1 MMKHTSVGL
10 LAVLLAGCA
19 VTSRLERRQSRALAE
34 YAPREQTA
42 PKPAEKRNY
51 MTVQH
56 DSTTYY
62 IAEAAKDENGE
73 TVVNFRLDEVVVVAK
88 SRTLPERKGKVLV
101 DFVVRLPKELQGGCR
116 SIVVVPH
123 LHNAEGAVPLQELS
137 IRGGLFSRVQDRNY
151 WQFEQYVRLFRPDA
165 AGEQRA
171 FERFVNHPYPQGV
184 RLDSIVEGAHDL
196 SYYYSQEVPTRSE
209 GKTMLLTLHGAVVA
223 LDGSRYDLPPLDTL
237 RYHISSML
245 SFADTTTRYVTKI
258 IEKYAVVND
267 RNYLSFRVN
276 DTRIIDTLGDNA
288 AQIAR
293 IESLMEELI
302 EQREFHVDSIVL
314 TASASPEGSYAQNE
328 RLARGR
334 AAALKQ
340 RLGRRFGRQVDTLLC
355 VRWVAEDWEEL
366 TRLIAADG
374 TIAEREAIL
383 GLLRTIG
390 NPDRREAEL
399 RRRFPKQYRDIRERL
414 YPLLRAVNFKYDL
427 RRVGMVKDTIHTTV
441 HALCPRREAAERTR
455 VQRSAAHPAPLRGSE
470 YGGSDALA
478 RARRAGIRGAVPT
491 RRGGDGRIPESR
503 GLRPHGARRG
513 GQGGIPSGV
522 RAATQLRI
530 QGQPRPRN
538 TRTYN
543 DTMTMK
549 RRIKYGLLA
558 LAAAAGCMGCAKLH
572 EEIDE
577 RYIERPQ
584 YDIEIPA
591 PPVWDSIPQP
601 DTPIGK

>member
-10 LAVLLAGCA
+10 LAVLLAGCS
-19 VTSRLERRQSRALAE
+19 VTSHLERRQSRALAE
-34 YAPREQTA
+34 YAPREQAA

-51 MTVQH
+51 MTVRH

-62 IAEAAKDENGE
+62 IVEAVKDENGE
-73 TVVNFRLDEVVVVAK
+73 TMAEFRLDEVVVVAK

-101 DFVVRLPKELQGGCR
+101 DFVVKLPKELQGGCR

-123 LHNAEGAVPLQELS
+123 LHKAEGAVPLQEIS

-151 WQFEQYVRLFRPDA
+151 WQFAQYVRLFRPDA

-171 FERFVNHPYPQGV
+171 FERFVKHPYPQGV
-184 RLDSIVEGAHDL
+184 RLDSIVEGARDL

-245 SFADTTTRYVTKI
+245 SFADTTTRYVTKVI
-258 IEKYAVVND
+258 QKYVVVND
-267 RNYLSFRVN
+267 RNYLLFRVN

-288 AQIAR
+288 VQLAR
-293 IESLMEELI
+293 IESLMSGLV

-328 RLARGR
+328 RLTRGR

-340 RLGRRFGRQVDTLLC
+340 RLGQRFGRQVDTLLS
-355 VRWVAEDWEEL
+355 VRWVAEDWVEL
-366 TRLIAADG
+366 ERRIAADS

-414 YPLLRAVNFKYDL
+414 YPRLRAVNFKYDL

-441 HALCPRREAAERTR
+441 PDTLYARGVKLLNERK
-455 VQRSAAHPAPLRGSE
+455 
-470 YGGSDALA
+470 YNDALRILRPYEDRNTAVAMLSLGYDEQAYEVLCRLSEEATVEYLKAIACA
-478 RARRAGIRGAVPT
+478 RMGRIEEGKAAFRRACELQPNFEYRGNL
-491 RRGGDGRIPESR
+491 DPEIHE
-503 GLRPHGARRG
+503 L
-513 GQGGIPSGV
+513 IT
-522 RAATQLRI
+522 TQ
-530 QGQPRPRN
+530 
-538 TRTYN
+538 
-543 DTMTMK
+543 
-549 RRIKYGLLA
+549 
-558 LAAAAGCMGCAKLH
+558 
-572 EEIDE
+572 
-577 RYIERPQ
+577 
-584 YDIEIPA
+584 
-591 PPVWDSIPQP
+591 
-601 DTPIGK
+601 

>member
-1 MMKHTSVGL
+1 MKAMMKHTSVGL
-10 LAVLLAGCA
+10 LAVLLASCA

-34 YAPREQTA
+34 YAPREQAA

-73 TVVNFRLDEVVVVAK
+73 TVANFHIDEVVVVAK

-123 LHNAEGAVPLQELS
+123 LHKADGAVPLQELS
-137 IRGGLFSRVQDRNY
+137 IRGGLFSRVHDRNY
-151 WQFEQYVRLFRPDA
+151 WQFSQYVRLFRPDA

-171 FERFVNHPYPQGV
+171 FERFVKHPYPQGV
-184 RLDSIVEGAHDL
+184 RLDSIVEGARDL

-288 AQIAR
+288 VQLAR
-293 IESLMEELI
+293 IESLMSGLV

-314 TASASPEGSYAQNE
+314 TASASPEGGYAQNE

-340 RLGRRFGRQVDTLLC
+340 RLGRRFGQQVDTLLC
-355 VRWVAEDWEEL
+355 VRWVAEDWDEL
-366 TRLIAADG
+366 ARLIAADG
-374 TIAEREAIL
+374 TIAERDAIL
-383 GLLRTIG
+383 SLLRTIG

-414 YPLLRAVNFKYDL
+414 YPLLQAVNFKYDL

-441 HALCPRREAAERTR
+441 PDTLYARGVKLLNERK
-455 VQRSAAHPAPLRGSE
+455 
-470 YGGSDALA
+470 YNDALRILRPYEDRNTAVALLSLGQDEPAYEVLRRLKEEETVEYLKAIACA
-478 RARRAGIRGAVPT
+478 RMGRIEEGKAAFRRACELQPNFEYRGNL
-491 RRGGDGRIPESR
+491 DPEIHE
-503 GLRPHGARRG
+503 L
-513 GQGGIPSGV
+513 IT
-522 RAATQLRI
+522 TQ
-530 QGQPRPRN
+530 
-538 TRTYN
+538 
-543 DTMTMK
+543 
-549 RRIKYGLLA
+549 
-558 LAAAAGCMGCAKLH
+558 
-572 EEIDE
+572 
-577 RYIERPQ
+577 
-584 YDIEIPA
+584 
-591 PPVWDSIPQP
+591 
-601 DTPIGK
+601 

>member
-1 MMKHTSVGL
+1 MKAMMKHTSVGL

-19 VTSRLERRQSRALAE
+19 VTSRLERRQSRVLAE
-34 YAPREQTA
+34 YAPREQA
-42 PKPAEKRNY
+42 VPKPAEKRNY

-62 IAEAAKDENGE
+62 IAEATKDENGE
-73 TVVNFRLDEVVVVAK
+73 TVANFRLDEVVVVAK

-123 LHNAEGAVPLQELS
+123 LHKAEGAVPLQELS

-151 WQFEQYVRLFRPDA
+151 WQFAQYVRLFRPDA

-171 FERFVNHPYPQGV
+171 FERFVKHPYPQGV

-245 SFADTTTRYVTKI
+245 SFADTTTRYMTKI

-293 IESLMEELI
+293 IESLMEDLI

-314 TASASPEGSYAQNE
+314 TASASPEGGYAQNE

-355 VRWVAEDWEEL
+355 VRWVAEDWDEL
-366 TRLIAADG
+366 ARLIAADG
-374 TIAEREAIL
+374 TIAERDAIL
-383 GLLRTIG
+383 SLLRTVG
-390 NPDRREAEL
+390 NLDRREAEL

-427 RRVGMVKDTIHTTV
+427 RRVGMVKDTIHMTAPDTLYARGVELLNEREYNGALRILRPYEDRNTAVAMLSLGHDEQAYEVLCRLKEEATV
-441 HALCPRREAAERTR
+441 EYLKAVACARMGRVEEGKAAF
-455 VQRSAAHPAPLRGSE
+455 
-470 YGGSDALA
+470 
-478 RARRAGIRGAVPT
+478 RRACELQPNFEYRGNLDPEIRELITT
-491 RRGGDGRIPESR
+491 R
-503 GLRPHGARRG
+503 
-513 GQGGIPSGV
+513 
-522 RAATQLRI
+522 
-530 QGQPRPRN
+530 
-538 TRTYN
+538 
-543 DTMTMK
+543 
-549 RRIKYGLLA
+549 
-558 LAAAAGCMGCAKLH
+558 
-572 EEIDE
+572 
-577 RYIERPQ
+577 
-584 YDIEIPA
+584 
-591 PPVWDSIPQP
+591 
-601 DTPIGK
+601 

>member
-1 MMKHTSVGL
+1 MKAMIKHTSVGL

-34 YAPREQTA
+34 YAPREQAA
-42 PKPAEKRNY
+42 PKPVQTRNY
-51 MTVQH
+51 TTVRH

-73 TVVNFRLDEVVVVAK
+73 TVAEFRLDEVVVVAK

-123 LHNAEGAVPLQELS
+123 LHKAEGVVPLQELS

-171 FERFVNHPYPQGV
+171 FERFVKHPYPQGV

-245 SFADTTTRYVTKI
+245 SFVDTTTRYVTKI

-267 RNYLSFRVN
+267 RNGLSFRVN

-288 AQIAR
+288 AQLAR
-293 IESLMEELI
+293 IESLMEELV

-314 TASASPEGSYAQNE
+314 TASASPEGGYTHNE

-340 RLGRRFGRQVDTLLC
+340 RLGRRFGLQVDTLLC
-355 VRWVAEDWEEL
+355 VWWVAEDWDEL
-366 TRLIAADG
+366 ARLITTDG
-374 TIAEREAIL
+374 TIAERETIL
-383 GLLRTIG
+383 DLLRTVDD
-390 NPDRREAEL
+390 PDRREAEL

-441 HALCPRREAAERTR
+441 PDTLYARGVKLLNDRRYDDALRILRPYEDRNTAVAMLSLGYDEQAYEVLYRLREEATVEYLKAVACARTGRVEEGEAAF
-455 VQRSAAHPAPLRGSE
+455 
-470 YGGSDALA
+470 
-478 RARRAGIRGAVPT
+478 RRACELQPNFEYRGNLDPEIRELIT
-491 RRGGDGRIPESR
+491 RE
-503 GLRPHGARRG
+503 RR
-513 GQGGIPSGV
+513 
-522 RAATQLRI
+522 
-530 QGQPRPRN
+530 
-538 TRTYN
+538 
-543 DTMTMK
+543 
-549 RRIKYGLLA
+549 
-558 LAAAAGCMGCAKLH
+558 
-572 EEIDE
+572 
-577 RYIERPQ
+577 
-584 YDIEIPA
+584 
-591 PPVWDSIPQP
+591 
-601 DTPIGK
+601 

>member
-1 MMKHTSVGL
+1 MKAMMKHTSVGL
-10 LAVLLAGCA
+10 LAVLLAGCS
-19 VTSRLERRQSRALAE
+19 VTSHLERRQSRALAE
-34 YAPREQTA
+34 YALREQAA

-51 MTVQH
+51 MTMRH

-62 IAEAAKDENGE
+62 IAEAVKDENGE
-73 TVVNFRLDEVVVVAK
+73 TMAEFRLDEVVVVAK
-88 SRTLPERKGKVLV
+88 SRTLSERKGKVLV
-101 DFVVRLPKELQGGCR
+101 DFVVKLPKELQGGCR

-123 LHNAEGAVPLQELS
+123 LHKAEGAVPLQEIS

-151 WQFEQYVRLFRPDA
+151 WQFSQYVRLFRPDA
-165 AGEQRA
+165 AGEQWA
-171 FERFVNHPYPQGV
+171 FERFVKHPYPQGV
-184 RLDSIVEGAHDL
+184 RLDSIVEGARDL

-258 IEKYAVVND
+258 IEKYAVVNN

-288 AQIAR
+288 VQLAR
-293 IESLMEELI
+293 IESLMSGLV

-340 RLGRRFGRQVDTLLC
+340 RLGQRFGRQVDTLLC
-355 VRWVAEDWEEL
+355 VRWVAEDWVEL
-366 TRLIAADG
+366 ERRIAADS
-374 TIAEREAIL
+374 TIAERETIL

-441 HALCPRREAAERTR
+441 PDTLYARGVELLNERE
-455 VQRSAAHPAPLRGSE
+455 
-470 YGGSDALA
+470 YNDALRILRPYEDRNTAVAMLSLGYDEQAYEVLRRLSEEATVEYLKAIACA
-478 RARRAGIRGAVPT
+478 RMGRIEEGKAAFRRACELQPNFEYRGNLDPEIRELIT
-491 RRGGDGRIPESR
+491 
-503 GLRPHGARRG
+503 
-513 GQGGIPSGV
+513 
-522 RAATQLRI
+522 TQ
-530 QGQPRPRN
+530 
-538 TRTYN
+538 
-543 DTMTMK
+543 
-549 RRIKYGLLA
+549 
-558 LAAAAGCMGCAKLH
+558 
-572 EEIDE
+572 
-577 RYIERPQ
+577 
-584 YDIEIPA
+584 
-591 PPVWDSIPQP
+591 
-601 DTPIGK
+601 

>member
-34 YAPREQTA
+34 YAPREQAA

-73 TVVNFRLDEVVVVAK
+73 TVAEFRLDEVVVMAK

-116 SIVVVPH
+116 SVVVVPH
-123 LHNAEGAVPLQELS
+123 LHKAEGAVPLQELS

-151 WQFEQYVRLFRPDA
+151 WQFAQYVRLFRPDA

-171 FERFVNHPYPQGV
+171 FERFVKHPYPEGV

-258 IEKYAVVND
+258 IEKYAIVND

-288 AQIAR
+288 AQLAR
-293 IESLMEELI
+293 IESLMEELV

-314 TASASPEGSYAQNE
+314 TASASPEGGYTQNE

-334 AAALKQ
+334 AAALRQ
-340 RLGRRFGRQVDTLLC
+340 RLGERFGQQVDTLLC
-355 VRWVAEDWEEL
+355 VRWIAEDWDEL
-366 TRLIAADG
+366 AHLIAADG

-383 GLLRTIG
+383 GLLRTVG

-441 HALCPRREAAERTR
+441 PDTLYARGVELLNEREYNEALRILRPYEDRNTAVAMLSLGHDEQAYEVLCRLKEEAT
-455 VQRSAAHPAPLRGSE
+455 VE
-470 YGGSDALA
+470 YLKAVACA
-478 RARRAGIRGAVPT
+478 RMGRIEEGEASFRRACELQPNFEYRGNLDPEIRELITT
-491 RRGGDGRIPESR
+491 R
-503 GLRPHGARRG
+503 
-513 GQGGIPSGV
+513 
-522 RAATQLRI
+522 
-530 QGQPRPRN
+530 
-538 TRTYN
+538 
-543 DTMTMK
+543 
-549 RRIKYGLLA
+549 
-558 LAAAAGCMGCAKLH
+558 
-572 EEIDE
+572 
-577 RYIERPQ
+577 
-584 YDIEIPA
+584 
-591 PPVWDSIPQP
+591 
-601 DTPIGK
+601 

>member
-1 MMKHTSVGL
+1 MKAMMKHTSVGL
-10 LAVLLAGCA
+10 LAVLLAGCS
-19 VTSRLERRQSRALAE
+19 VTSHLERRQSRALAE
-34 YAPREQTA
+34 YALREQAA

-51 MTVQH
+51 MTMRH

-62 IAEAAKDENGE
+62 IAEAVKDENGE
-73 TVVNFRLDEVVVVAK
+73 TMAEFRLDEVVVVAK
-88 SRTLPERKGKVLV
+88 SRTLSERKGKVLV
-101 DFVVRLPKELQGGCR
+101 DFVVKLPKELQGGCR

-123 LHNAEGAVPLQELS
+123 LHKAEGAVPLQEIS

-151 WQFEQYVRLFRPDA
+151 WQFAQYVRLFRPDA

-171 FERFVNHPYPQGV
+171 FERFVKHPYPQGV
-184 RLDSIVEGAHDL
+184 RLDSIVEGARDL

-209 GKTMLLTLHGAVVA
+209 GKTLLLTLHGAVVA
-223 LDGSRYDLPPLDTL
+223 LDGSRYDMPPLDTL

-245 SFADTTTRYVTKI
+245 SFADTTTRYVTKV

-288 AQIAR
+288 AQLAR
-293 IESLMEELI
+293 IESLMEELV

-340 RLGRRFGRQVDTLLC
+340 RLVQRFGRQVDTLLC
-355 VRWVAEDWEEL
+355 VRWVAEDWVEL
-366 TRLIAADG
+366 ERRIAADS
-374 TIAEREAIL
+374 TIAERETIL

-441 HALCPRREAAERTR
+441 PDTLYARGVKLLNERK
-455 VQRSAAHPAPLRGSE
+455 
-470 YGGSDALA
+470 YNDALRILRSYEDRNTAVALLSLGQDEPAYEVLRRLKEEATVEYLKAVACA
-478 RARRAGIRGAVPT
+478 RM
-491 RRGGDGRIPESR
+491 GRIEEGKAAFGRACELQPNLEYRGNLDPEIR
-503 GLRPHGARRG
+503 EL
-513 GQGGIPSGV
+513 IT
-522 RAATQLRI
+522 TQ
-530 QGQPRPRN
+530 
-538 TRTYN
+538 
-543 DTMTMK
+543 
-549 RRIKYGLLA
+549 
-558 LAAAAGCMGCAKLH
+558 
-572 EEIDE
+572 
-577 RYIERPQ
+577 
-584 YDIEIPA
+584 
-591 PPVWDSIPQP
+591 
-601 DTPIGK
+601 

>member
-1 MMKHTSVGL
+1 MKAMMKHTSVGL
-10 LAVLLAGCA
+10 LAVLLAGCS
-19 VTSRLERRQSRALAE
+19 VTSHLERRQSRALAE
-34 YAPREQTA
+34 YALREQAA

-51 MTVQH
+51 MTVRH

-62 IAEAAKDENGE
+62 IVEAVKDENGE
-73 TVVNFRLDEVVVVAK
+73 TMAEFRLDEVVVVAK
-88 SRTLPERKGKVLV
+88 SRTLSERKGKVLV
-101 DFVVRLPKELQGGCR
+101 DFVVKLPKELQGGCR

-123 LHNAEGAVPLQELS
+123 LHKAEGAVPLQEIS

-151 WQFEQYVRLFRPDA
+151 WQFSQYVRLFRPDA

-171 FERFVNHPYPQGV
+171 FERFVKHPYPQGV
-184 RLDSIVEGAHDL
+184 RLDSIVEGARDL

-245 SFADTTTRYVTKI
+245 SFADTTTRYVTKV
-258 IEKYAVVND
+258 IEKYVVVND

-288 AQIAR
+288 AQLAR
-293 IESLMEELI
+293 IESLMEELV

-340 RLGRRFGRQVDTLLC
+340 RLGQRFGRQVDTLLC
-355 VRWVAEDWEEL
+355 VRWVAEDWVEL
-366 TRLIAADG
+366 ERRIAADS
-374 TIAEREAIL
+374 TIAERETIL

-441 HALCPRREAAERTR
+441 PDTLYARGVELLNERKYNAALRILRPYEDRNTAVAMLSLGLDEQAYEVLCRLKEEATVEYLKAVACTRTGR
-455 VQRSAAHPAPLRGSE
+455 IEEGKAAF
-470 YGGSDALA
+470 
-478 RARRAGIRGAVPT
+478 RRACELQPNFEYRGNLDPEIRELIT
-491 RRGGDGRIPESR
+491 
-503 GLRPHGARRG
+503 
-513 GQGGIPSGV
+513 
-522 RAATQLRI
+522 TQ
-530 QGQPRPRN
+530 
-538 TRTYN
+538 
-543 DTMTMK
+543 
-549 RRIKYGLLA
+549 
-558 LAAAAGCMGCAKLH
+558 
-572 EEIDE
+572 
-577 RYIERPQ
+577 
-584 YDIEIPA
+584 
-591 PPVWDSIPQP
+591 
-601 DTPIGK
+601 

>member
-10 LAVLLAGCA
+10 LAVLLAGCS
-19 VTSRLERRQSRALAE
+19 VTSHLERRQSRALAE
-34 YAPREQTA
+34 YALREQAA

-51 MTVQH
+51 MTMRH

-62 IAEAAKDENGE
+62 IAEAVKDENGE
-73 TVVNFRLDEVVVVAK
+73 TMAEFRLDEVVVVAK
-88 SRTLPERKGKVLV
+88 SRTLSERKGKVLV
-101 DFVVRLPKELQGGCR
+101 DFVVKLPKELQGGCR

-123 LHNAEGAVPLQELS
+123 LHKAEGAVPLQEIS

-151 WQFEQYVRLFRPDA
+151 WQFSQYVRLFRPDA
-165 AGEQRA
+165 AGEQWA
-171 FERFVNHPYPQGV
+171 FERFVKHPYPQGV
-184 RLDSIVEGAHDL
+184 RLDSIVEGARDL

-258 IEKYAVVND
+258 IEKYAVVNN

-288 AQIAR
+288 VQLAR
-293 IESLMEELI
+293 IESLMSGLV

-334 AAALKQ
+334 AAVLKQ
-340 RLGRRFGRQVDTLLC
+340 RLGQRFGLQVDTLLS
-355 VRWVAEDWEEL
+355 VRWVAEDWVEL
-366 TRLIAADG
+366 ERRIAADS

-383 GLLRTIG
+383 GLLRTVG

-441 HALCPRREAAERTR
+441 PDTLYARGVELLNERE
-455 VQRSAAHPAPLRGSE
+455 
-470 YGGSDALA
+470 YNDALRILRPYEDRNTAVAMLSLGYDEQAYEVLRRLSEEATVEYLKAIACA
-478 RARRAGIRGAVPT
+478 RMGRIEEGKAAFRRACELQPNFEYRGNLDPEIRELIT
-491 RRGGDGRIPESR
+491 
-503 GLRPHGARRG
+503 
-513 GQGGIPSGV
+513 
-522 RAATQLRI
+522 TQ
-530 QGQPRPRN
+530 
-538 TRTYN
+538 
-543 DTMTMK
+543 
-549 RRIKYGLLA
+549 
-558 LAAAAGCMGCAKLH
+558 
-572 EEIDE
+572 
-577 RYIERPQ
+577 
-584 YDIEIPA
+584 
-591 PPVWDSIPQP
+591 
-601 DTPIGK
+601 

>member
-1 MMKHTSVGL
+1 MKAMMKHTSVGL
-10 LAVLLAGCA
+10 LAVLLAGCS
-19 VTSRLERRQSRALAE
+19 VTSHLERRQSRALAE
-34 YAPREQTA
+34 YAPREQAA

-51 MTVQH
+51 MTVRH

-73 TVVNFRLDEVVVVAK
+73 TMAEFRLDEVVVVAK

-101 DFVVRLPKELQGGCR
+101 DFVVKLPKELQGGCR

-123 LHNAEGAVPLQELS
+123 LHKAEGAVPLQEIS

-151 WQFEQYVRLFRPDA
+151 WQFSQYVRLFRPDA

-171 FERFVNHPYPQGV
+171 FERFVKHPYPQGV
-184 RLDSIVEGAHDL
+184 RLDSIVEGARDL

-288 AQIAR
+288 VQLAR
-293 IESLMEELI
+293 IESLMSGLV

-334 AAALKQ
+334 AVALKQ
-340 RLGRRFGRQVDTLLC
+340 RLGQRFGRQVDTLLS
-355 VRWVAEDWEEL
+355 VRWVAEDWVEL
-366 TRLIAADG
+366 ERRIAADS

-383 GLLRTIG
+383 GLLRTVG

-441 HALCPRREAAERTR
+441 PDTLYARGVKLLNERK
-455 VQRSAAHPAPLRGSE
+455 
-470 YGGSDALA
+470 YNDALRILRPYEDRNTAVALLSLGQDEPAYEVLRRLKEEATVEYLKAVACA
-478 RARRAGIRGAVPT
+478 RM
-491 RRGGDGRIPESR
+491 GRIEEGKAAFGRACELQPNLEYRGNLDPEIR
-503 GLRPHGARRG
+503 EL
-513 GQGGIPSGV
+513 IT
-522 RAATQLRI
+522 TQ
-530 QGQPRPRN
+530 
-538 TRTYN
+538 
-543 DTMTMK
+543 
-549 RRIKYGLLA
+549 
-558 LAAAAGCMGCAKLH
+558 
-572 EEIDE
+572 
-577 RYIERPQ
+577 
-584 YDIEIPA
+584 
-591 PPVWDSIPQP
+591 
-601 DTPIGK
+601 

>member
-1 MMKHTSVGL
+1 M
-10 LAVLLAGCA
+10 
-19 VTSRLERRQSRALAE
+19 
-34 YAPREQTA
+34 
-42 PKPAEKRNY
+42 
-51 MTVQH
+51 
-56 DSTTYY
+56 
-62 IAEAAKDENGE
+62 
-73 TVVNFRLDEVVVVAK
+73 
-88 SRTLPERKGKVLV
+88 
-101 DFVVRLPKELQGGCR
+101 
-116 SIVVVPH
+116 
-123 LHNAEGAVPLQELS
+123 QELS

-151 WQFEQYVRLFRPDA
+151 WQFAQYVRLFRPDA

-171 FERFVNHPYPQGV
+171 FERFVKHPYPEGM

-209 GKTMLLTLHGAVVA
+209 GKTMLLTLHSAVEA

-276 DTRIIDTLGDNA
+276 NTRIIDTLGDNA
-288 AQIAR
+288 AQLAR
-293 IESLMEELI
+293 IESLMEELV

-334 AAALKQ
+334 AAALRR
-340 RLGRRFGRQVDTLLC
+340 RLGQRFGRQVDTLLR

-366 TRLIAADG
+366 ARLIAADG

-441 HALCPRREAAERTR
+441 PDTLYARGVKLLNEREYNEALRILRPYEDRNTAVAMLSLGHDEQAYEVLCRLEEEATVEYLKAVACARTGRIEEGEAAF
-455 VQRSAAHPAPLRGSE
+455 
-470 YGGSDALA
+470 
-478 RARRAGIRGAVPT
+478 RRACELQPNFEYRGNLDPEIRELIT
-491 RRGGDGRIPESR
+491 
-503 GLRPHGARRG
+503 
-513 GQGGIPSGV
+513 
-522 RAATQLRI
+522 I
-530 QGQPRPRN
+530 Q
-538 TRTYN
+538 
-543 DTMTMK
+543 
-549 RRIKYGLLA
+549 
-558 LAAAAGCMGCAKLH
+558 
-572 EEIDE
+572 
-577 RYIERPQ
+577 
-584 YDIEIPA
+584 
-591 PPVWDSIPQP
+591 
-601 DTPIGK
+601 

>member
-1 MMKHTSVGL
+1 MKAMMKHTSVGL
-10 LAVLLAGCA
+10 LAVLLAGCS
-19 VTSRLERRQSRALAE
+19 VTSHLERRQSRALAE
-34 YAPREQTA
+34 YALREQAA

-51 MTVQH
+51 MTVRH

-62 IAEAAKDENGE
+62 IVEAVKDENGE
-73 TVVNFRLDEVVVVAK
+73 TMAEFRLDEVVVVAK
-88 SRTLPERKGKVLV
+88 SRTLSERKGKVLV
-101 DFVVRLPKELQGGCR
+101 DFVVKLPKELQGGCR

-123 LHNAEGAVPLQELS
+123 LHKAEGAVPLQEIS

-151 WQFEQYVRLFRPDA
+151 WQFSQYVRLFRPDA

-171 FERFVNHPYPQGV
+171 FERFVKHPYPQGV
-184 RLDSIVEGAHDL
+184 RLDSIVEGARDL

-288 AQIAR
+288 VQLAR
-293 IESLMEELI
+293 IESLMSGLV

-334 AAALKQ
+334 AVALKQ
-340 RLGRRFGRQVDTLLC
+340 RLGQRFGRQVDTLLS
-355 VRWVAEDWEEL
+355 VRWVAEDWVEL
-366 TRLIAADG
+366 ERRIAADS

-383 GLLRTIG
+383 GLLRTVG

-441 HALCPRREAAERTR
+441 PDTLYARGVELLNERK
-455 VQRSAAHPAPLRGSE
+455 
-470 YGGSDALA
+470 YNDALRILRPYEDRNTA
-478 RARRAGIRGAVPT
+478 VAMLSLGLDEQAYEVLCRLKEEATVEYLKAVACTRTGRIEEGKAAFRRACELQPNFEYRGNLDPEIRELIT
-491 RRGGDGRIPESR
+491 
-503 GLRPHGARRG
+503 
-513 GQGGIPSGV
+513 
-522 RAATQLRI
+522 TQ
-530 QGQPRPRN
+530 
-538 TRTYN
+538 
-543 DTMTMK
+543 
-549 RRIKYGLLA
+549 
-558 LAAAAGCMGCAKLH
+558 
-572 EEIDE
+572 
-577 RYIERPQ
+577 
-584 YDIEIPA
+584 
-591 PPVWDSIPQP
+591 
-601 DTPIGK
+601 

>member
-1 MMKHTSVGL
+1 MKAMMKHTSVGL
-10 LAVLLAGCA
+10 LAVLLAGCS
-19 VTSRLERRQSRALAE
+19 VTSHLERRQSRALAE
-34 YAPREQTA
+34 YAPREQAA

-51 MTVQH
+51 MTVRH

-73 TVVNFRLDEVVVVAK
+73 TMAEFRLDEVVVVAK

-101 DFVVRLPKELQGGCR
+101 DFVVKLPKELQGGCR

-123 LHNAEGAVPLQELS
+123 LHKAEGAVPLQELS

-151 WQFEQYVRLFRPDA
+151 WQFSQYVRLFRPDA

-171 FERFVNHPYPQGV
+171 FERFVKHPYPQGV
-184 RLDSIVEGAHDL
+184 RLDSIVEGARDL

-223 LDGSRYDLPPLDTL
+223 LDGSRYDLTPLDTL

-288 AQIAR
+288 VQLAR
-293 IESLMEELI
+293 IESLMSGLV

-334 AAALKQ
+334 AVALKQ
-340 RLGRRFGRQVDTLLC
+340 RLGQRFGRQVDTLLS
-355 VRWVAEDWEEL
+355 VRWVAEDWVEL
-366 TRLIAADG
+366 ERRIAADS

-383 GLLRTIG
+383 GLLRTVG

-441 HALCPRREAAERTR
+441 PDTLYARGVKLLNERK
-455 VQRSAAHPAPLRGSE
+455 
-470 YGGSDALA
+470 YNDALRILRPYEDRNTAVALLSLGQDEPAYEVLRRLKEEATVEYLKAIACA
-478 RARRAGIRGAVPT
+478 RMGRIEEGKAAFRRACELQPNFEYRGNLDPEIRELIT
-491 RRGGDGRIPESR
+491 
-503 GLRPHGARRG
+503 
-513 GQGGIPSGV
+513 
-522 RAATQLRI
+522 TQ
-530 QGQPRPRN
+530 
-538 TRTYN
+538 
-543 DTMTMK
+543 
-549 RRIKYGLLA
+549 
-558 LAAAAGCMGCAKLH
+558 
-572 EEIDE
+572 
-577 RYIERPQ
+577 
-584 YDIEIPA
+584 
-591 PPVWDSIPQP
+591 
-601 DTPIGK
+601 

>member
-1 MMKHTSVGL
+1 MKAMMKHTSVGL
-10 LAVLLAGCA
+10 LAVLLAGCS
-19 VTSRLERRQSRALAE
+19 VTSHLERRQSRALAE
-34 YAPREQTA
+34 YALREQAA

-51 MTVQH
+51 MTVRH

-62 IAEAAKDENGE
+62 IVEAVKDENGE
-73 TVVNFRLDEVVVVAK
+73 TMAEFRLDEVVVVAK
-88 SRTLPERKGKVLV
+88 SRTLSERKGKVLV
-101 DFVVRLPKELQGGCR
+101 DFVVKLPKELQGGCR

-123 LHNAEGAVPLQELS
+123 LHKAEGAVPLQEIS

-151 WQFEQYVRLFRPDA
+151 WQFSQYVRLFRPDA

-171 FERFVNHPYPQGV
+171 FERFVKHPYPQGV
-184 RLDSIVEGAHDL
+184 RLDSIVEGARDL

-245 SFADTTTRYVTKI
+245 SFADTTTRYVTKV
-258 IEKYAVVND
+258 IEKYVV
-267 RNYLSFRVN
+267 VN

-288 AQIAR
+288 AQLAR
-293 IESLMEELI
+293 IESLMEELV

-340 RLGRRFGRQVDTLLC
+340 RLGQRFGRQVDTLLC
-355 VRWVAEDWEEL
+355 VRWVAEDWVEL
-366 TRLIAADG
+366 ERRIAADS
-374 TIAEREAIL
+374 TIAERETIL

-441 HALCPRREAAERTR
+441 PDTLYARGVELLNERK
-455 VQRSAAHPAPLRGSE
+455 
-470 YGGSDALA
+470 YNDALRILRPYEDRNTA
-478 RARRAGIRGAVPT
+478 VAMLSLGLDEQAYEVLCRLKEEATVEYLKAVACTRTGRIEEGKAAFRRACELQPNFEYRGNLDPEIRELIT
-491 RRGGDGRIPESR
+491 
-503 GLRPHGARRG
+503 
-513 GQGGIPSGV
+513 
-522 RAATQLRI
+522 TQ
-530 QGQPRPRN
+530 
-538 TRTYN
+538 
-543 DTMTMK
+543 
-549 RRIKYGLLA
+549 
-558 LAAAAGCMGCAKLH
+558 
-572 EEIDE
+572 
-577 RYIERPQ
+577 
-584 YDIEIPA
+584 
-591 PPVWDSIPQP
+591 
-601 DTPIGK
+601 

>member
-1 MMKHTSVGL
+1 MEQNLTFADLGLSEEILQALEKKGYGYPTRIQAEAIPEFMQWKDVIAKAPTGTGKTFAFGIPMIEHIDAESEDLQGLILAPTRELAIQICDELRGL
-10 LAVLLAGCA
+10 L
-19 VTSRLERRQSRALAE
+19 
-34 YAPREQTA
+34 
-42 PKPAEKRNY
+42 
-51 MTVQH
+51 
-56 DSTTYY
+56 TYY
-62 IAEAAKDENGE
+62 KNIRVAVVYGGAKIEGQIKQLKNHPQIVVATPGRLMDHYKRHTLSFDKVQ
-73 TVVNFRLDEVVVVAK
+73 TVVLDEA
-88 SRTLPERKGKVLV
+88 
-101 DFVVRLPKELQGGCR
+101 
-116 SIVVVPH
+116 
-123 LHNAEGAVPLQELS
+123 
-137 IRGGLFSRVQDRNY
+137 DRM
-151 WQFEQYVRLFRPDA
+151 
-165 AGEQRA
+165 
-171 FERFVNHPYPQGV
+171 
-184 RLDSIVEGAHDL
+184 LDMGFFD
-196 SYYYSQEVPTRSE
+196 
-209 GKTMLLTLHGAVVA
+209 
-223 LDGSRYDLPPLDTL
+223 D
-237 RYHISSML
+237 
-245 SFADTTTRYVTKI
+245 VTKI

-441 HALCPRREAAERTR
+441 PDTLYARGVKLLNEREYNEALRILRPYEDRNTAVAMLSLGHDEQAYEVLCRLEEEATVEYLKAVACARMGR
-455 VQRSAAHPAPLRGSE
+455 VEEGKAAF
-470 YGGSDALA
+470 
-478 RARRAGIRGAVPT
+478 RRACELQPNFEYRGNLDPEIRELIT
-491 RRGGDGRIPESR
+491 
-503 GLRPHGARRG
+503 
-513 GQGGIPSGV
+513 
-522 RAATQLRI
+522 TQ
-530 QGQPRPRN
+530 
-538 TRTYN
+538 
-543 DTMTMK
+543 
-549 RRIKYGLLA
+549 
-558 LAAAAGCMGCAKLH
+558 
-572 EEIDE
+572 
-577 RYIERPQ
+577 
-584 YDIEIPA
+584 
-591 PPVWDSIPQP
+591 
-601 DTPIGK
+601 

>member
-10 LAVLLAGCA
+10 LAVLLAGCS
-19 VTSRLERRQSRALAE
+19 VTSHLERRQSRALAE
-34 YAPREQTA
+34 YAPREQAA

-51 MTVQH
+51 MTVRH

-62 IAEAAKDENGE
+62 IVEAVKDENGE
-73 TVVNFRLDEVVVVAK
+73 TMAEFRLDEVAVVAK

-101 DFVVRLPKELQGGCR
+101 DFVVKLPKELQGGCR

-123 LHNAEGAVPLQELS
+123 LHKAGGAVPLQEIS

-151 WQFEQYVRLFRPDA
+151 WQFAQYVRLFRPDA

-171 FERFVNHPYPQGV
+171 FERFVKHPYPQGV
-184 RLDSIVEGAHDL
+184 RLDSIVEGARDL

-245 SFADTTTRYVTKI
+245 SFADTTTRYVTKV
-258 IEKYAVVND
+258 IEKYVVVND

-288 AQIAR
+288 AQLAR
-293 IESLMEELI
+293 IESLMEELV

-328 RLARGR
+328 RLARER

-340 RLGRRFGRQVDTLLC
+340 RLVQRFGRQVDTLLC
-355 VRWVAEDWEEL
+355 VRWVAEDWVEL
-366 TRLIAADG
+366 ERRIAADS
-374 TIAEREAIL
+374 TIAERETIL
-383 GLLRTIG
+383 GLLRTVG

-441 HALCPRREAAERTR
+441 PDTLYAHGVELLNERE
-455 VQRSAAHPAPLRGSE
+455 
-470 YGGSDALA
+470 YNDALRILRPYEDRNTAVAMLSLGYDEPAYEVLCRLKEEETVEYLKAVACA
-478 RARRAGIRGAVPT
+478 RM
-491 RRGGDGRIPESR
+491 GRIEEGKAAFGRACELQPNFEYRGNLDPEIHE
-503 GLRPHGARRG
+503 L
-513 GQGGIPSGV
+513 IT
-522 RAATQLRI
+522 TQ
-530 QGQPRPRN
+530 
-538 TRTYN
+538 
-543 DTMTMK
+543 
-549 RRIKYGLLA
+549 
-558 LAAAAGCMGCAKLH
+558 
-572 EEIDE
+572 
-577 RYIERPQ
+577 
-584 YDIEIPA
+584 
-591 PPVWDSIPQP
+591 
-601 DTPIGK
+601 

>member
-10 LAVLLAGCA
+10 LAVLLAGCS
-19 VTSRLERRQSRALAE
+19 VTSHLERRQSRALAE
-34 YAPREQTA
+34 YAPRELAA

-51 MTVQH
+51 MTMRH

-62 IAEAAKDENGE
+62 IAEAVKDENGE
-73 TVVNFRLDEVVVVAK
+73 TMANFRLDEVVVVAK

-101 DFVVRLPKELQGGCR
+101 DFVVKLPKELQGGCR

-123 LHNAEGAVPLQELS
+123 LHKAEGAVPLQEIS

-151 WQFEQYVRLFRPDA
+151 WQFAQYVRLFRP
-165 AGEQRA
+165 
-171 FERFVNHPYPQGV
+171 
-184 RLDSIVEGAHDL
+184 
-196 SYYYSQEVPTRSE
+196 
-209 GKTMLLTLHGAVVA
+209 LHGAVVA

-245 SFADTTTRYVTKI
+245 SFADTTTRYITKV

-288 AQIAR
+288 AQLAR
-293 IESLMEELI
+293 IESLMEELV

-314 TASASPEGSYAQNE
+314 TASASPEGGYAQNE

-355 VRWVAEDWEEL
+355 VRWVAEDWDEL

-374 TIAEREAIL
+374 TIGEREAIL
-383 GLLRTIG
+383 DLLRTVG

-414 YPLLRAVNFKYDL
+414 YPLLRAVNFKYDM

-441 HALCPRREAAERTR
+441 PDTLYARGVELLNDREYNEALRILRPYEDRNTAVAMLSLGLDEQAYEVLCRLKEEATVEYLKAVACARMGR
-455 VQRSAAHPAPLRGSE
+455 VEEGKAAF
-470 YGGSDALA
+470 
-478 RARRAGIRGAVPT
+478 RRACELQPNFEYRGNLDPEIRELIT
-491 RRGGDGRIPESR
+491 
-503 GLRPHGARRG
+503 
-513 GQGGIPSGV
+513 
-522 RAATQLRI
+522 I
-530 QGQPRPRN
+530 Q
-538 TRTYN
+538 
-543 DTMTMK
+543 
-549 RRIKYGLLA
+549 
-558 LAAAAGCMGCAKLH
+558 
-572 EEIDE
+572 
-577 RYIERPQ
+577 
-584 YDIEIPA
+584 
-591 PPVWDSIPQP
+591 
-601 DTPIGK
+601 

>member
-34 YAPREQTA
+34 YASREQAA

-51 MTVQH
+51 MTVRH

-73 TVVNFRLDEVVVVAK
+73 TVANFRLDEVVVVAK

-123 LHNAEGAVPLQELS
+123 LHKAEGAVHLQELS

-151 WQFEQYVRLFRPDA
+151 WQFAQYVRLFRPDA

-171 FERFVNHPYPQGV
+171 FERFVKHPYPEGM

-209 GKTMLLTLHGAVVA
+209 GKTMLLTLHSAVEA

-276 DTRIIDTLGDNA
+276 NTRIIDTLGDNA
-288 AQIAR
+288 AQLAR
-293 IESLMEELI
+293 IESLMEELV

-334 AAALKQ
+334 AAALRR
-340 RLGRRFGRQVDTLLC
+340 RLGQRFGRQVDTLLR

-366 TRLIAADG
+366 ARLIAADG

-399 RRRFPKQYRDIRERL
+399 RRRFPKQYRDIR
-414 YPLLRAVNFKYDL
+414 
-427 RRVGMVKDTIHTTV
+427 
-441 HALCPRREAAERTR
+441 
-455 VQRSAAHPAPLRGSE
+455 
-470 YGGSDALA
+470 
-478 RARRAGIRGAVPT
+478 
-491 RRGGDGRIPESR
+491 
-503 GLRPHGARRG
+503 
-513 GQGGIPSGV
+513 
-522 RAATQLRI
+522 
-530 QGQPRPRN
+530 
-538 TRTYN
+538 
-543 DTMTMK
+543 
-549 RRIKYGLLA
+549 
-558 LAAAAGCMGCAKLH
+558 
-572 EEIDE
+572 
-577 RYIERPQ
+577 
-584 YDIEIPA
+584 
-591 PPVWDSIPQP
+591 
-601 DTPIGK
+601 

>member
-19 VTSRLERRQSRALAE
+19 VTSRLERRQSRVLAE
-34 YAPREQTA
+34 YAPREQA
-42 PKPAEKRNY
+42 VPKPAEKRNY

-62 IAEAAKDENGE
+62 IAEATKDENGE
-73 TVVNFRLDEVVVVAK
+73 TVANFRLDEVVVVAK

-123 LHNAEGAVPLQELS
+123 LHKAEGAVPLQELS

-151 WQFEQYVRLFRPDA
+151 WQFAQYVRLFRPDA

-171 FERFVNHPYPQGV
+171 FERFVKHPYPQGV

-245 SFADTTTRYVTKI
+245 SFADTTTRYMTKI

-293 IESLMEELI
+293 IESLMEDLI

-314 TASASPEGSYAQNE
+314 TASASPEGGYAQNE

-355 VRWVAEDWEEL
+355 VRWVAEDWDEL
-366 TRLIAADG
+366 ARLIAADG
-374 TIAEREAIL
+374 TIAERDAIL
-383 GLLRTIG
+383 SLLRTVG
-390 NPDRREAEL
+390 NLDRREAEL

-427 RRVGMVKDTIHTTV
+427 RRVGMVKDAIHTTAPDTLYARGV
-441 HALCPRREAAERTR
+441 ELLNEREYNGALRILRPYEDRNTAVAMLSLGHDEQAYEVLCRLKEEATVEYLKAVACARMGR
-455 VQRSAAHPAPLRGSE
+455 VEEGKAAF
-470 YGGSDALA
+470 
-478 RARRAGIRGAVPT
+478 RRACELQPNFEYRGNLDPEIRELITT
-491 RRGGDGRIPESR
+491 R
-503 GLRPHGARRG
+503 
-513 GQGGIPSGV
+513 
-522 RAATQLRI
+522 
-530 QGQPRPRN
+530 
-538 TRTYN
+538 
-543 DTMTMK
+543 
-549 RRIKYGLLA
+549 
-558 LAAAAGCMGCAKLH
+558 
-572 EEIDE
+572 
-577 RYIERPQ
+577 
-584 YDIEIPA
+584 
-591 PPVWDSIPQP
+591 
-601 DTPIGK
+601 

>member
-123 LHNAEGAVPLQELS
+123 LHKAEGAVPLQELS

-171 FERFVNHPYPQGV
+171 FERFVKHPYPQGV

-328 RLARGR
+328 RLARDR

-441 HALCPRREAAERTR
+441 PDTLYARGVKLLNEREYNEALRILRPYEDRNTAVAMLSLGHDEQAYEVLCRLEEEATVEYLKAVACARMGR
-455 VQRSAAHPAPLRGSE
+455 VEEGKAAF
-470 YGGSDALA
+470 
-478 RARRAGIRGAVPT
+478 RRACELQPNFEYRGNLDPEIRELIT
-491 RRGGDGRIPESR
+491 
-503 GLRPHGARRG
+503 
-513 GQGGIPSGV
+513 
-522 RAATQLRI
+522 TQ
-530 QGQPRPRN
+530 
-538 TRTYN
+538 
-543 DTMTMK
+543 
-549 RRIKYGLLA
+549 
-558 LAAAAGCMGCAKLH
+558 
-572 EEIDE
+572 
-577 RYIERPQ
+577 
-584 YDIEIPA
+584 
-591 PPVWDSIPQP
+591 
-601 DTPIGK
+601 

>member
-1 MMKHTSVGL
+1 MKAMMKHTSVGL

-34 YAPREQTA
+34 YAPREQAA
-42 PKPAEKRNY
+42 PKPVHTQNY
-51 MTVQH
+51 MTVRH

-73 TVVNFRLDEVVVVAK
+73 TMAEFRLDEVVVVAK

-101 DFVVRLPKELQGGCR
+101 DFVVKLPKELQGGCR

-123 LHNAEGAVPLQELS
+123 LHKAEGAVPLQELS

-151 WQFEQYVRLFRPDA
+151 WQFSQYVRLFRPDA

-171 FERFVNHPYPQGV
+171 FERFVKHPYPQGV
-184 RLDSIVEGAHDL
+184 RLDSIVEGARDL

-288 AQIAR
+288 VQLAR
-293 IESLMEELI
+293 IESLMSGLV

-334 AAALKQ
+334 AVALKQ
-340 RLGRRFGRQVDTLLC
+340 RLGQRFGRQVDTLLS
-355 VRWVAEDWEEL
+355 VRWVAEDWVEL
-366 TRLIAADG
+366 ERRIAADS

-383 GLLRTIG
+383 GLLRTVG

-399 RRRFPKQYRDIRERL
+399 RRRFPKQYRDIRQRL

-441 HALCPRREAAERTR
+441 PDTLYARGVKLLNEREYNGAL
-455 VQRSAAHPAPLRGSE
+455 
-470 YGGSDALA
+470 
-478 RARRAGIRGAVPT
+478 
-491 RRGGDGRIPESR
+491 RI
-503 GLRPHGARRG
+503 LRPYED
-513 GQGGIPSGV
+513 
-522 RAATQLRI
+522 
-530 QGQPRPRN
+530 RN
-538 TRTYN
+538 TAVALLSL
-543 DTMTMK
+543 
-549 RRIKYGLLA
+549 GLDEQAYEVLCRLKEEA
-558 LAAAAGCMGCAKLH
+558 TVEYLKAVACARMGRVEEGKAAFSRACELQPGFEYRGNLDP
-572 EEIDE
+572 EIRE
-577 RYIERPQ
+577 LITTQ
-584 YDIEIPA
+584 
-591 PPVWDSIPQP
+591 
-601 DTPIGK
+601 